1 MTRNTIQDNQGKE
14 RVESWLAQLS
24 ENGYRLTAP
33 RKAVV
38 DVVAKSGRALAPA
51 QVYELARARYTRL
64 GLVTVYRTLEKLEE
78 LGLVQRLHQPQGC
91 QAFVAAV
98 SGHQHLLVCQDCGQ
112 VVYFSGEGDRMEALM
127 AEVGGESGYRVDE
140 HWLQLFGLCGECR
153 KNNFNYS
160 SGTYLG
166 K

>member
-1 MTRNTIQDNQGKE
+1 MTPNKRQGNNSNNRIE
-14 RVESWLAQLS
+14 GWLAQLR

-38 DVVAKSGRALAPA
+38 GVVATSGRALAPA
-51 QVYELARARYTRL
+51 EVFELARERYARL

-98 SGHQHLLVCQDCGQ
+98 SGHQHLLVCQVCGQ
-112 VVYFSGEGDRMEALM
+112 VVYFSGEGDRVELLM

-140 HWLQLFGLCGECR
+140 HWLQLFGLCTDCLEL
-153 KNNFNYS
+153 KS
-160 SGTYLG
+160 
-166 K
+166 KAEI

>member
-64 GLVTVYRTLEKLEE
+64 GLVTVYRTLDLLSG
-78 LGLVQRLHQPQGC
+78 LGLVRRIHAEDGC
-91 QAFVAAV
+91 HGYVV
-98 SGHQHLLVCQDCGQ
+98 SKHGHHHHLICRQCGTALEFEGCDLFPFLSRVGQETGYVIEEHLLELVGVC
-112 VVYFSGEGDRMEALM
+112 EAC
-127 AEVGGESGYRVDE
+127 
-140 HWLQLFGLCGECR
+140 Q
-153 KNNFNYS
+153 
-160 SGTYLG
+160 
-166 K
+166 